1 MNASAPGIN
10 MPSTR
15 PQSRAERRAEAE
27 RIRAEQE
34 TAAAEAPDVV
44 EDAVEPTQDP
54 EPEPKPVTTAA
65 RPPRPKGKDN
75 NTVPTPPAPTVSL
88 PMKARTSK
96 RPFATQVQAST
107 LGRLEWA
114 RRQGAILTDTVDAA
128 INSYLD
134 AAGVPQADENGDII
148 E

>member
-1 MNASAPGIN
+1 MNASTPGIN
-10 MPSTR
+10 MPSTK

-27 RIRAEQE
+27 RIRAEQQ
-34 TAAAEAPDVV
+34 AAPAEAPAVVDGVV
-44 EDAVEPTQDP
+44 ESSQDP
-54 EPEPKPVTTAA
+54 ESPQVTTAAA
-65 RPPRPKGKDN
+65 RPPRPEEKDHN
-75 NTVPTPPAPTVSL
+75 PVPTPPTPTVSL

-134 AAGVPQADENGDII
+134 AAGVPPADENGNVI

>member
-1 MNASAPGIN
+1 MNAASTPGIN

-34 TAAAEAPDVV
+34 TAAAEAPDVA
-44 EDAVEPTQDP
+44 EDAVEPLQA
-54 EPEPKPVTTAA
+54 PEPKPVTTAA

-75 NTVPTPPAPTVSL
+75 NTVPTPPAPTVNL

-134 AAGVPQADENGDII
+134 AAGVPQADESGDII